1 MAKKFNDT
9 EYRLLLDIL
18 PTPLLHIKQLPK
30 LLFFKKLDHSRPLF
44 LYFSWAVVVAKLVE
58 WSIPIPEVCSSNPVI
73 GKKLY

>member
-30 LLFFKKLDHSRPLF
+30 LLTPVAPTKNRVILKFES
-44 LYFSWAVVVAKLVE
+44 FSG
-58 WSIPIPEVCSSNPVI
+58 I
-73 GKKLY
+73 GLLQF